1 MKFETL
7 GLNKALLEAIAMTG
21 YTDPTDVQA
30 RAIPEVLAGSDVLVS
45 SQTGSGKTAA
55 FMLPALQLLAEP
67 HKVVGNGPRVL
78 VLTPTRELAMQ
89 VTKAT
94 ETYGRKMKRVRTVS
108 IVGGM
113 PYPLQNRMLKAGV
126 DILVATP
133 GRLLDQMQSGRVD
146 LSRLEMLVF
155 DEADRM
161 LDMGFKDDIDAVVA
175 KVPTDRQTLLFSA
188 TLDDNISRMAAT
200 MMKSPVR
207 IDISGKARHENIE
220 QRLHYADDLSHK
232 NRLLDHLLRDTDV
245 QQAIVFTSTKR
256 AADDLA
262 LDLINQGHAAAALH
276 GDMKQGARTRT
287 LENLK
292 RGRLRVL
299 VATDVA
305 ARGIDVQGISHVINF
320 DLPRQAEDY
329 VHRIGRTGRAGR
341 SGIAISLANVREN
354 FQVKLIERFTTQL
367 IPVTTI
373 DGLEP
378 KQKVF
383 DRKPPGKTFNR
394 KGPPRSSG
402 SNAGAGSWSKEGG
415 GNRSSFSKSSF
426 GKPAFSKPSNG
437 KTGFVG
443 KALPAAA
450 PSAAAPGGWKKASN
464 FAAK

>member
-1 MKFETL
+1 M
-7 GLNKALLEAIAMTG
+7 
-21 YTDPTDVQA
+21 
-30 RAIPEVLAGSDVLVS
+30 
-45 SQTGSGKTAA
+45 
-55 FMLPALQLLAEP
+55 
-67 HKVVGNGPRVL
+67 
-78 VLTPTRELAMQ
+78 
-89 VTKAT
+89 
-94 ETYGRKMKRVRTVS
+94 
-108 IVGGM
+108 
-113 PYPLQNRMLKAGV
+113 
-126 DILVATP
+126 
-133 GRLLDQMQSGRVD
+133 
-146 LSRLEMLVF
+146 
-155 DEADRM
+155 
-161 LDMGFKDDIDAVVA
+161 
-175 KVPTDRQTLLFSA
+175 
-188 TLDDNISRMAAT
+188 
-200 MMKSPVR
+200 
-207 IDISGKARHENIE
+207 
-220 QRLHYADDLSHK
+220 
-232 NRLLDHLLRDTDV
+232 
-245 QQAIVFTSTKR
+245 
-256 AADDLA
+256 
-262 LDLINQGHAAAALH
+262 
-276 GDMKQGARTRT
+276 
-287 LENLK
+287 
-292 RGRLRVL
+292 L